1 MWYYLYDTN
10 TKIVMSRVTE
20 NIDIDK
26 YMDFLD
32 GAIKNNTE
40 YILLNENIPNY
51 RNCKIIGEKLVE
63 MSSREI
69 QELQQHGKILTEV
82 ERMIVSLKPSHEE
95 VTKAENTIEI
105 LTLLQEV
112 L

>member
-20 NIDIDK
+20 NIDIYK

-32 GAIKNNTE
+32 DAIKGNTG
-40 YILLNENIPNY
+40 YVLLNENMSHY
-51 RNCKIIGEKLVE
+51 RNCKIIDEKLVE
-63 MSSREI
+63 MSNREI

-82 ERMIVSLKPSHEE
+82 ERMIVSLKPSYKE
-95 VTKAENTIEI
+95 VEKAEQTIDI